1 MKKGLFTPALVSKPT
16 TAEPWPWVFA
26 TATSVKGLVPLG
38 TRAGSRSRRGVKK
51 PDTVPLN
58 TDEVV
63 VPVVLTTTT
72 KFEFPGTV
80 NEYDAFGT
88 VVPKP
93 TTPLSP
99 R

>member
-1 MKKGLFTPALVSKPT
+1 MVS
-16 TAEPWPWVFA
+16 
-26 TATSVKGLVPLG
+26 
-38 TRAGSRSRRGVKK
+38 KK
-51 PDTVPLN
+51 PDTVPEN
-58 TDEVV
+58 SDDVV
-63 VPVVLTTTT
+63 VRVVLTTTT

>member
-1 MKKGLFTPALVSKPT
+1 MVSKKP
-16 TAEPWPWVFA
+16 E
-26 TATSVKGLVPLG
+26 KVPVN
-38 TRAGSRSRRGVKK
+38 S
-51 PDTVPLN
+51 
-58 TDEVV
+58 DEVV

-72 KFEFPGTV
+72 KSEFAGTV